1 MESGSQS
8 GTNAVN
14 GIWHMESHMLKQHEN
29 KKPLKCDN
37 CDFVSIRR
45 TSIEKHTNTKHQVCI
60 TEITKK
66 KIYEK

>member
-1 MESGSQS
+1 MAYGQPYVKTTWEQK
-8 GTNAVN
+8 T
-14 GIWHMESHMLKQHEN
+14 
-29 KKPLKCDN
+29 LKCDN
-37 CDFVSIRR
+37 RDFVSIRR